1 MIEDLQGIDL
11 QILVT
16 AFSFSVEL
24 SFHPTNHTHFVFGNM
39 EEKSC
44 VEKRNEGPLTRDNK

>member
-44 VEKRNEGPLTRDNK
+44 VEKRNEGPLTHDNK